1 MGATISF
8 AAPDA
13 CAQKT
18 INLIWRVHFPAHIR
32 VGAVKAMLASRIA
45 ALAL

>member
-18 INLIWRVHFPAHIR
+18 INLMWRVHFPAHIC
-32 VGAVKAMLASRIA
+32 VGAAKAMLTSCIA